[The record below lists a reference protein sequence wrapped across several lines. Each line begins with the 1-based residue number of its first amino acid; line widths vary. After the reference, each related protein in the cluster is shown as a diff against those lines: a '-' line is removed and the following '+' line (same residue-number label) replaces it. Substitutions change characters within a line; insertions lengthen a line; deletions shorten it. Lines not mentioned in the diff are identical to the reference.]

1 MALFG
6 IENQTEIEKDMPLRV
21 ISYDGAAY
29 RAQLSK
35 KAEKRQKTKYP
46 VITMVLYFGNK
57 RWNKNLSL
65 KEVLNPSDDLAPF
78 VSDYRI
84 NIFEIAYL
92 SREQVNLF
100 KSDFKIIADYFVQVR
115 ESGDYIPMPED
126 VTHVWETLNLMSA
139 MTNDDRFETAVTEF
153 ELGKERVNMCEII
166 DKYIEKGI
174 EQGKTEIA
182 IALLSDGMSAD
193 KVSKLTKLSIE
204 EILKVQNKLSFA

>member
-1 MALFG
+1 
-6 IENQTEIEKDMPLRV
+6 
-21 ISYDGAAY
+21 
-29 RAQLSK
+29 
-35 KAEKRQKTKYP
+35 
-46 VITMVLYFGNK
+46 
-57 RWNKNLSL
+57 
-65 KEVLNPSDDLAPF
+65 
-78 VSDYRI
+78 
-84 NIFEIAYL
+84 
-92 SREQVNLF
+92 
-100 KSDFKIIADYFVQVR
+100 
-115 ESGDYIPMPED
+115 
-126 VTHVWETLNLMSA
+126 